1 MSMDQNEM
9 RPRPN
14 IVLVHGAWVDGSSW
28 SSVIERLQADGY
40 RVTAPQFPL
49 TSLADDVARLRHVLA
64 LQDGPTVVAGHT
76 LAHRIVMAPMTRA
89 RSTQPGDVPNA
100 LNALYYAQR
109 ASAAL
114 IVTEATQISPQ
125 GKGYSFTPG
134 IYSPEQVAGWRLAT
148 DAVHAAGG
156 RIFAQLWHV
165 GRMSHPDFHDGQLP
179 VAPSAV
185 PFDGQIWKVDPVTG
199 VGAMVASPTP
209 RALGRDEIAGVVA
222 DFRRAARNAMEA
234 GFDGVE
240 IHGANGYL
248 IDQFLRTTSNLRT
261 DEYGGSRE
269 NRLRFLKEVV
279 NAVADEIGADRTA
292 IRLAPFLTARG
303 MDCPDILP
311 TILEATKFLQAR
323 GIAYLHLVEADWD
336 DAPQFTEEFRQA
348 IRARFTRPI
357 IVAGKYDEARAAFEE
372 YLARR
377 IRQPNFANA
386 RSVRNAL
393 DRARLRQ
400 ASRIFAD
407 AMQGGGRSDTAAL
420 TLLSATDIRASRV
433 FDTPPPRPV

>member
-1 MSMDQNEM
+1 MS
-9 RPRPN
+9 
-14 IVLVHGAWVDGSSW
+14 ISS
-28 SSVIERLQADGY
+28 LLF
-40 RVTAPQFPL
+40 T
-49 TSLADDVARLRHVLA
+49 
-64 LQDGPTVVAGHT
+64 PTRVAG
-76 LAHRIVMAPMTRA
+76 LELPHRIVMAPMTRS

-100 LNALYYAQR
+100 MNARYYAQR

-134 IYSPEQVAGWRLAT
+134 IYSAEQISGWRLVT

-156 RIFAQLWHV
+156 RIFLQLWHV
-165 GRMSHPDFHDGQLP
+165 GRMSHPDFHSGELP

-185 PFDGQIWKVDPVTG
+185 PFEGQIWKVDKATG
-199 VGAMVASPTP
+199 IGAMVDAPMP
-209 RALGRDEIAGVVA
+209 RALTHDEIQQVIA
-222 DFRRAARNAMEA
+222 DFRRGARNAIDA

-248 IDQFLRTTSNLRT
+248 VDQFLRTTSNIRT

-269 NRLRFLKEVV
+269 NRLRFLKEMIG
-279 NAVADEIGADRTA
+279 AVADEVGAERTA

-311 TILEATKFLQAR
+311 TILEAAEFLQQK

-336 DAPQFTEEFRQA
+336 DAPQFTEAFRQQ

-357 IVAGKYDEARAAFEE
+357 IVAGKYDAARAEWVLAKGYADLVAFGRAFVANPDLPRR
-372 YLARR
+372 LAEKL
-377 IRQPNFANA
+377 PLASFDGG
-386 RSVRNAL
+386 AL
-393 DRARLRQ
+393 
-400 ASRIFAD
+400 F
-407 AMQGGGRSDTAAL
+407 GGGEHGYSDFPAWNDAQ
-420 TLLSATDIRASRV
+420 ADIGAQA
-433 FDTPPPRPV
+433 

>member
-1 MSMDQNEM
+1 MS
-9 RPRPN
+9 
-14 IVLVHGAWVDGSSW
+14 HS
-28 SSVIERLQADGY
+28 
-40 RVTAPQFPL
+40 
-49 TSLADDVARLRHVLA
+49 TSLFTPVAIGGHA
-64 LQDGPTVVAGHT
+64 LP
-76 LAHRIVMAPMTRA
+76 HRVVMAPMTRA

-100 LNALYYAQR
+100 MNARYYAQR

-114 IVTEATQISPQ
+114 IVTEASQISPQ

-134 IYSPEQVAGWRLAT
+134 IYSAEQIAGWRLST

-156 RIFAQLWHV
+156 RIFLQLWHV
-165 GRMSHPDFHDGQLP
+165 GRMSHPDFHDGALP

-185 PFDGQIWKVDPVTG
+185 PFDGQIWKVDPMTG
-199 VGAMVASPTP
+199 VGAMVDSPTP
-209 RALGRDEIAGVVA
+209 RALTTDEVKGVVA
-222 DFRRAARNAMEA
+222 SFRQAARNAMQA

-248 IDQFLRTTSNLRT
+248 VDQFLRTTSNVRT

-279 NAVADEIGADRTA
+279 DAVADEVGADRTA

-311 TILEATKFLQAR
+311 TILDAAEFLQAR

-348 IRARFTRPI
+348 IRARFTQPI
-357 IVAGKYDEARAAFEE
+357 IVAGNYDKARAEWVISSGYADLVAFGRPFVANPDFPHRLGNDLPLASFDGSTLFGGDDRGYTDYPSLSQTADADEA
-372 YLARR
+372 L
-377 IRQPNFANA
+377 
-386 RSVRNAL
+386 SVDSL
-393 DRARLRQ
+393 
-400 ASRIFAD
+400 
-407 AMQGGGRSDTAAL
+407 
-420 TLLSATDIRASRV
+420 V
-433 FDTPPPRPV
+433 

>member
-1 MSMDQNEM
+1 VAIGGHAL
-9 RPRPN
+9 P
-14 IVLVHGAWVDGSSW
+14 H
-28 SSVIERLQADGY
+28 
-40 RVTAPQFPL
+40 RV
-49 TSLADDVARLRHVLA
+49 
-64 LQDGPTVVAGHT
+64 
-76 LAHRIVMAPMTRA
+76 VMAPMTRA

-100 LNALYYAQR
+100 MNARYYAQR

-114 IVTEATQISPQ
+114 IVTEASQISPQ

-134 IYSPEQVAGWRLAT
+134 IYSAEQIAGWRLST

-156 RIFAQLWHV
+156 RIFLQLWHV
-165 GRMSHPDFHDGQLP
+165 GRMSHPDFHDGALP

-185 PFDGQIWKVDPVTG
+185 PFDGQIWKVDPMTG
-199 VGAMVASPTP
+199 VGAMVDSPTP
-209 RALGRDEIAGVVA
+209 RALTTDEVKGVVA
-222 DFRRAARNAMEA
+222 SFRQAARNAMQA

-248 IDQFLRTTSNLRT
+248 VDQFLRTTSNVRT

-279 NAVADEIGADRTA
+279 DAVADEVGADRTA

-311 TILEATKFLQAR
+311 TILEAAEFLQAR

-348 IRARFTRPI
+348 IRARFTQPI
-357 IVAGKYDEARAAFEE
+357 IVAGNYDKARAEWVISSGYADLVAFGRPFVANPDFPHRLANDLPLASFDGSTLFGGDDRGYTDYPSLSQTADADEA
-372 YLARR
+372 L
-377 IRQPNFANA
+377 
-386 RSVRNAL
+386 SVDSL
-393 DRARLRQ
+393 
-400 ASRIFAD
+400 
-407 AMQGGGRSDTAAL
+407 
-420 TLLSATDIRASRV
+420 V
-433 FDTPPPRPV
+433 

>member
-1 MSMDQNEM
+1 MSTT
-9 RPRPN
+9 
-14 IVLVHGAWVDGSSW
+14 ASS
-28 SSVIERLQADGY
+28 IF
-40 RVTAPQFPL
+40 T
-49 TSLADDVARLRHVLA
+49 
-64 LQDGPTVVAGHT
+64 PTVVAGHT
-76 LAHRIVMAPMTRA
+76 LAHRVVMAPMTRA
-89 RSTQPGDVPNA
+89 RSTQPGDIPNA
-100 LNALYYAQR
+100 MNARYYAQR

-134 IYSPEQVAGWRLAT
+134 IYSPEQVAGWRLTT

-185 PFDGQIWKVDPVTG
+185 AFDGQIWKVDPDTG

-209 RALGRDEIAGVVA
+209 RALALEEIAGVIA
-222 DFRRAARNAMEA
+222 DFRRAARNAMAA

-279 NAVADEIGADRTA
+279 NAIANEIGADRTA

-311 TILEATKFLQAR
+311 TILEAAEFLQAR
-323 GIAYLHLVEADWD
+323 GIAYLHLVEADWE
-336 DAPQFTEEFRQA
+336 DAPQFTEAFRQA
-348 IRARFTRPI
+348 IRARYSRPI
-357 IVAGKYDEARAAFEE
+357 IVAGKYDQARAEWALSKGYADLVAFGRPFVANPDF
-372 YLARR
+372 ARR
-377 IRQPNFANA
+377 LAEGLPLAAFDGSTLFGGDERGYTDYP
-386 RSVRNAL
+386 AL
-393 DRARLRQ
+393 PKAETPVEVSDA
-400 ASRIFAD
+400 AD
-407 AMQGGGRSDTAAL
+407 
-420 TLLSATDIRASRV
+420 V
-433 FDTPPPRPV
+433 F

>member
-1 MSMDQNEM
+1 MSTT
-9 RPRPN
+9 
-14 IVLVHGAWVDGSSW
+14 ASS
-28 SSVIERLQADGY
+28 LF
-40 RVTAPQFPL
+40 T
-49 TSLADDVARLRHVLA
+49 
-64 LQDGPTVVAGHT
+64 PTVVAGHT
-76 LAHRIVMAPMTRA
+76 LAHRVVMAPMTRA
-89 RSTQPGDVPNA
+89 RSTQPGDIPNA
-100 LNALYYAQR
+100 MNARYYAQR

-185 PFDGQIWKVDPVTG
+185 AFDGQIWKVDPDTG
-199 VGAMVASPTP
+199 AGAMVASPTP
-209 RALGRDEIAGVVA
+209 RALAPEEIAGVIA

-279 NAVADEIGADRTA
+279 DAVANEIGADRTA

-311 TILEATKFLQAR
+311 TILEAAEFLQAR
-323 GIAYLHLVEADWD
+323 GIAYLHLVEADWE
-336 DAPQFTEEFRQA
+336 DAPQFTEAFRQA
-348 IRARFTRPI
+348 IRARYTRPI
-357 IVAGKYDEARAAFEE
+357 IVAGKYDKARAEWVLSKGYADLVAFGRPFVANPDFVRR
-372 YLARR
+372 LAEGLPLAAFDGSTLFGGDERGYTDY
-377 IRQPNFANA
+377 P
-386 RSVRNAL
+386 AL
-393 DRARLRQ
+393 PKAETPVEVTDA
-400 ASRIFAD
+400 AD
-407 AMQGGGRSDTAAL
+407 
-420 TLLSATDIRASRV
+420 V
-433 FDTPPPRPV
+433 C

>member
-1 MSMDQNEM
+1 VS
-9 RPRPN
+9 
-14 IVLVHGAWVDGSSW
+14 HS
-28 SSVIERLQADGY
+28 
-40 RVTAPQFPL
+40 
-49 TSLADDVARLRHVLA
+49 TSLFTPVAIGGHA
-64 LQDGPTVVAGHT
+64 LP
-76 LAHRIVMAPMTRA
+76 HRVVMAPMTRA

-100 LNALYYAQR
+100 MNARYYAQR

-114 IVTEATQISPQ
+114 IVTEASQISPQ

-134 IYSPEQVAGWRLAT
+134 IYSAEQIAGWRLST

-156 RIFAQLWHV
+156 RIFLQLWHV
-165 GRMSHPDFHDGQLP
+165 GRMSHPDFHDGALP

-185 PFDGQIWKVDPVTG
+185 PFDGQIWKVDPMTG
-199 VGAMVASPTP
+199 VGAMVDSPTP
-209 RALGRDEIAGVVA
+209 RALTTDEVKGVVA
-222 DFRRAARNAMEA
+222 SFRQAARNAMQA

-248 IDQFLRTTSNLRT
+248 VDQFLRTTSNVRT

-279 NAVADEIGADRTA
+279 DAVADEVGADRTA

-311 TILEATKFLQAR
+311 TILDAAEFLQAR

-348 IRARFTRPI
+348 IRARFTQPI
-357 IVAGKYDEARAAFEE
+357 IVAGNYDKARAEWVISSGYADLVAFGRPFVANPDFPHRLGNDLPLASFDGSTLFGGDDRGYTDYPSLSQTADADEA
-372 YLARR
+372 L
-377 IRQPNFANA
+377 
-386 RSVRNAL
+386 SVDSL
-393 DRARLRQ
+393 
-400 ASRIFAD
+400 
-407 AMQGGGRSDTAAL
+407 
-420 TLLSATDIRASRV
+420 V
-433 FDTPPPRPV
+433 

>member
-1 MSMDQNEM
+1 VS
-9 RPRPN
+9 
-14 IVLVHGAWVDGSSW
+14 HS
-28 SSVIERLQADGY
+28 
-40 RVTAPQFPL
+40 
-49 TSLADDVARLRHVLA
+49 TSLFTPVAIGGHA
-64 LQDGPTVVAGHT
+64 LP
-76 LAHRIVMAPMTRA
+76 HRVVMAPMTRA

-100 LNALYYAQR
+100 MNARYYAQR

-114 IVTEATQISPQ
+114 IVTEASQISPQ

-134 IYSPEQVAGWRLAT
+134 IYSAEQIAGWRLST

-156 RIFAQLWHV
+156 RIFLQLWHV
-165 GRMSHPDFHDGQLP
+165 GRMSHPDFHDGALP

-185 PFDGQIWKVDPVTG
+185 PFDGQIWKVDPMTG
-199 VGAMVASPTP
+199 VGAMVDSPTP
-209 RALGRDEIAGVVA
+209 RALTTDEVKGVVA
-222 DFRRAARNAMEA
+222 SFRQAARNAMQA

-248 IDQFLRTTSNLRT
+248 VDQFLRTTSNVRT

-279 NAVADEIGADRTA
+279 DAVADEVGADRTA

-311 TILEATKFLQAR
+311 TILEAAEFLQAR

-348 IRARFTRPI
+348 IRARFTQPI
-357 IVAGKYDEARAAFEE
+357 IVAGNYDKARAEWVISSGYADLVAFGRPFVANPDFPHRLGNDLPLASFDGSTLFGGDDRGYTDYPSLSQTADADEA
-372 YLARR
+372 L
-377 IRQPNFANA
+377 
-386 RSVRNAL
+386 SVDSL
-393 DRARLRQ
+393 
-400 ASRIFAD
+400 
-407 AMQGGGRSDTAAL
+407 
-420 TLLSATDIRASRV
+420 V
-433 FDTPPPRPV
+433 